1 MAKDMGEVQQDHLGP
16 VILIQAEQDPT
27 VLPAVRDQE
36 QAVEV
41 PREVVL
47 EGRRRQQVGTT
58 GEVAVLMVAVEP
70 MAVRAARVQ
79 KLERLMV
86 ALLPL
91 EVQVEQQQPLT
102 VVPTFQI
109 QPVVYLWDLVA
120 QAVLA
125 AARSE

>member
-41 PREVVL
+41 PRELVL
-47 EGRRRQQVGTT
+47 EGRRRQNLVTT
-58 GEVAVLMVAVEP
+58 VVMEVLPVEEELAVLMVAVEP
-70 MAVRAARVQ
+70 MAVRAARGQ
-79 KLERLMV
+79 KLERLMG

-91 EVQVEQQQPLT
+91 EGQVEQQQPLT

-109 QPVVYLWDLVA
+109 QPVVY
-120 QAVLA
+120 
-125 AARSE
+125 